1 MISKVLRVKIDYPW
15 GGGIVLLMIKTACN
29 DRIFQSFPLSIT
41 KSELAVFQSL
51 GVQCMSSA
59 VIFPIPMT
67 SSG

>member
-1 MISKVLRVKIDYPW
+1 M
-15 GGGIVLLMIKTACN
+15 LLMIKTACN